1 MYLNNKTEHFS
12 NIGGCGVRESTHV
25 SRCLKE
31 ELAWVKDRQLQVNS
45 NKMTVIPLKTK
56 E

>member
-1 MYLNNKTEHFS
+1 MYLSNKTKHFS

-31 ELAWVKDRQLQVNS
+31 ERAWVIDRQLQVIS
-45 NKMTVIPLKTK
+45 NKMTVIPLKIK